1 MDLKDFLTNEKLAK
15 KFKSQFELV
24 NYAIKLAENMIRTGR
39 DTRVKTDLQNRA
51 MQILAEIANNKD
63 QFDEIPVAQ
72 ETRDQPAHFESR
84 LNGKDA
90 QQDTVHRTSERKKG
104 RKILSE

>member
-1 MDLKDFLTNEKLAK
+1 MDLKDFLTNEKLSK

-39 DTRVKTDLQNRA
+39 DPRVKIDVQNRA

-63 QFDEIPVAQ
+63 QFDEIPVVQ
-72 ETRDQPAHFESR
+72 DTRDNPHENR
-84 LNGKDA
+84 LNGRDA
-90 QQDTVHRTSERKKG
+90 QHETSHRTSERKKG